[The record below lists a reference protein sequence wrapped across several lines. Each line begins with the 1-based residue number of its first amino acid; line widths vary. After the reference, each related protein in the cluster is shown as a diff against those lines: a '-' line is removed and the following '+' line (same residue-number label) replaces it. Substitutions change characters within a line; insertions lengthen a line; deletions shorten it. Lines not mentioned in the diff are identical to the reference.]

1 MGKKSNPTMTI
12 IEEIFEDDE
21 GAAAEDSPVVVG
33 QAVVGGVKIAAEE
46 GARREIA
53 AGDEAWH
60 WKEIDL
66 KPFITKRL
74 PELFKKVSIT
84 KRDDCDIELFKAE
97 HWGEAFATQR
107 KGVGK
112 LVCTFRIDVKW
123 RGILKLNGAVVGR
136 CQGTIRLPEVSAEK
150 PPAEWELKAVC
161 DGEDQSA
168 MRMLNPCGSL
178 EETPIRDLEPAEL
191 AIKKVMLEETPQ
203 RVLKL
208 VTQLMREI
216 VEKAKA
222 SRSLIPDE
230 PEPEAAADEVSP
242 VILAQVKAQMEQMRV
257 DHLPAKL
264 TEAIAAMHLNE
275 QERFELTVHRIT
287 DVEVP
292 QIADALKSND
302 TITLLDLSHN
312 EIGDIGV
319 QSLVTA
325 MAMGAA
331 KNLKELRIT
340 SNKGIGHMGRTMLT
354 GLDAMRKNTKVLFD
368 RDESK

>member
-1 MGKKSNPTMTI
+1 MTI
-12 IEEIFEDDE
+12 IEEIFDDE

-74 PELFKKVSIT
+74 PELFKKVSVT
-84 KRDDCDIELFKAE
+84 ERDDCDIELFKAE

-112 LVCTFRIDVKW
+112 LVCTFRIDIKW

-136 CQGTIRLPEVSAEK
+136 CQGTIRFPEVSAEK

-203 RVLKL
+203 TVLKL

-216 VEKAKA
+216 VDKAKA

-230 PEPEAAADEVSP
+230 PEPEAATAEEVSP

-264 TEAIAAMHLNE
+264 TDAIAAMHLNE
-275 QERFELTVHRIT
+275 QERFDLTVNRIT

-292 QIADALKSND
+292 QIADALKAND
-302 TITLLDLSHN
+302 TITFLDVSHN
-312 EIGDIGV
+312 EISDIGV

-340 SNKGIGHMGRTMLT
+340 SNRYGHMGRNMLT
-354 GLDAMRKNTKVLFD
+354 GMDAMRKNMKVLFD

>member
-1 MGKKSNPTMTI
+1 MGEK
-12 IEEIFEDDE
+12 
-21 GAAAEDSPVVVG
+21 GATLDQ
-33 QAVVGGVKIAAEE
+33 QAKE
-46 GARREIA
+46 
-53 AGDEAWH
+53 EAWH

-66 KPFITKRL
+66 NPFITQKL
-74 PELFKKVSIT
+74 STMFKHVPVAST
-84 KRDDCDIELFKAE
+84 QNVEVETFKAE
-97 HWGEAFATQR
+97 HWGQAFATQR
-107 KGVGK
+107 KGKGK
-112 LVCTFRIDVKW
+112 LVCTFRVDVKW
-123 RGILKLNGAVVGR
+123 RGKLRLGGSVVGS
-136 CQGTIRLPEVSAEK
+136 CQGTIRLPEVSSEK
-150 PPAEWELKAVC
+150 RPEEWEIKAVC

>member
-1 MGKKSNPTMTI
+1 MGKKAIHTMTI

-136 CQGTIRLPEVSAEK
+136 SQGTIRLPEVSAEK
-150 PPAEWELKAVC
+150 PPAEWE
-161 DGEDQSA
+161 
-168 MRMLNPCGSL
+168 
-178 EETPIRDLEPAEL
+178 
-191 AIKKVMLEETPQ
+191 
-203 RVLKL
+203 
-208 VTQLMREI
+208 LMREI

-287 DVEVP
+287 YVEVP